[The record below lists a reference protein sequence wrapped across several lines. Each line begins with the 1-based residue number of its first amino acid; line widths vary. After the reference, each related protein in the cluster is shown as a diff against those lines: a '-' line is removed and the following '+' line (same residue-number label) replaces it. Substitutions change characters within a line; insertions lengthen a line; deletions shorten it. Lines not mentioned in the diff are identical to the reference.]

1 MVMHVC
7 HGARDQEQKWT
18 RRSMHREADISTLP
32 PTDNGAAK
40 LYLADGWRPLLP
52 IPAPLIPACPR
63 RRLVHLS
70 DTSRLHSGPFPPTS
84 PTPPGAAARL
94 TTLFDSGRALG
105 RLWSPDTSVSLA
117 SPHAP
122 LAYIPHAT
130 ASLDTARPSVCR
142 TCLLPLLS
150 HADTRRRL
158 PGGWMGGKSMSGQ
171 LSLMRTATDWFSARR
186 FLSEFPSN
194 FGHYLYGR
202 PYYGNK
208 IRYITTKIH

>member
-1 MVMHVC
+1 
-7 HGARDQEQKWT
+7 
-18 RRSMHREADISTLP
+18 MHREADISTLP
-32 PTDNGAAK
+32 PTDNGAAR

-84 PTPPGAAARL
+84 PTPPEAAARL
-94 TTLFDSGRALG
+94 TTLSDSGRALG
-105 RLWSPDTSVSLA
+105 RLCSPDTSVSPA

-142 TCLLPLLS
+142 TCLLTLLS

-158 PGGWMGGKSMSGQ
+158 PRGWMGGKSMSGQ
-171 LSLMRTATDWFSARR
+171 LSNAHSYGLIFCSTIFIRVSF
-186 FLSEFPSN
+186 EFWTLP
-194 FGHYLYGR
+194 LW
-202 PYYGNK
+202 YYENK